1 MILKSCGQH
10 SMWVE
15 LKVTTKRY
23 LIQQKGRLFQV
34 AFFSHRFKHMSQ
46 MFFLSFCLTIF
57 MLSSYTDT
65 RIVVIVGGRTN
76 TPTLLPFP
84 NLFRKVLHRV
94 FFPAAIVPMGDK
106 TGFVSGEPLALQSRS
121 VFNWEVILS
130 TLLGALVLA
139 IAIIWKH
146 LTSVLAYE
154 LIPRRW
160 PHPPCQGVVKLY
172 PRMLLLPFVKL
183 MVLAP

>member
-1 MILKSCGQH
+1 M
-10 SMWVE
+10 
-15 LKVTTKRY
+15 
-23 LIQQKGRLFQV
+23 IQQKGRLFQV
-34 AFFSHRFKHMSQ
+34 AFFSHRFKQMSLK
-46 MFFLSFCLTIF
+46 FFLS
-57 MLSSYTDT
+57 LSPFTDT
-65 RIVVIVGGRTN
+65 RTDEIVGGRTN
-76 TPTLLPFP
+76 TPTLLPCS
-84 NLFRKVLHRV
+84 NLLNKVLHRV
-94 FFPAAIVPMGDK
+94 FFPAAILLVGDN

-121 VFNWEVILS
+121 VFNWGVILS

-139 IAIIWKH
+139 IAIIWRH

-160 PHPPCQGVVKLY
+160 PHPPCQEVLNLY